1 MWKIIIIGIFL
12 VTNINFCFANPT
24 TTNNMLE
31 EFNCLYY
38 KVDDGLEYY
47 TFKSNSQ
54 NIRVN
59 IKKIKKNNPEAQAD
73 IDYLLGI
80 CTDITALW
88 YIYNQNCINT
98 NMYEALYRKYAM
110 MFRKIMSEGN
120 TVRSQD
126 AIVWLIHESNK
137 KASEL
142 QKAYT
147 TDQD

>member
-73 IDYLLGI
+73 QEKQCLGF
-80 CTDITALW
+80 TMSL
-88 YIYNQNCINT
+88 
-98 NMYEALYRKYAM
+98 
-110 MFRKIMSEGN
+110 SEGLASRLEREG
-120 TVRSQD
+120 TASPRTRSGGL
-126 AIVWLIHESNK
+126 WR
-137 KASEL
+137 
-142 QKAYT
+142 
-147 TDQD
+147 